1 MILIIITI
9 RLLIVKLINNVFDKY
24 NLLTKVDW
32 KKIINKK

>member
-32 KKIINKK
+32 KK